1 MGRFCKNRYVVQ
13 TVWLVIFL
21 ILFQG
26 CTSKSGPAYLEIK
39 GLNQDEQEIVQLINK
54 RMQYL
59 HEGNAEEYTKL
70 FAPNSPITGMPTYQL
85 KAVKLHTPIHIQKQ
99 KKGYQVLLLAD
110 DMLTND
116 DFFTSQYVFIQGKD
130 PDSKWL
136 IYDID

>member
-1 MGRFCKNRYVVQ
+1 MGRVCRIGFVVQ
-13 TVWLVIFL
+13 TVWLVIL
-21 ILFQG
+21 LLLVQG
-26 CTSKSGPAYLEIK
+26 CTSKSGPVYLEMK

-59 HEGNAEEYTKL
+59 HEGNAEEYMKL

-85 KAVKLHTPIHIQKQ
+85 KAVKLHTPIHIQEQ
-99 KKGYQVLLLAD
+99 KKAYQVLLLAD

-116 DFFTSQYVFIQGKD
+116 DFFTSQYVFIKGKES
-130 PDSKWL
+130 DSKWL